1 MMDVFEIQNYN
12 FIFQGG
18 IKRVCP
24 YCRKSFRT
32 NEGVLHLGVVHNVV
46 GLILKVTTRVV
57 AKALDSHEAQSPNS
71 VEGQVVA
78 ESHDGCEAQSP
89 NTFEAGQVIAKQRTV
104 SEEVRA
110 NGDAIVRQIKNVDK
124 NSVTPE
130 KASDRPAI
138 NPIGNANSNVA
149 NKDKSVKGVKDSS
162 TNKVKGSSTKKVGHN
177 SAKEA
182 KDKSVK
188 EVKDNSAK
196 EVKDSSDKKVKDS
209 SDKKVKDNLSKK
221 SSPKPSRQPTTGKP
235 PQASKQSK

>member
-1 MMDVFEIQNYN
+1 M
-12 FIFQGG
+12 
-18 IKRVCP
+18 
-24 YCRKSFRT
+24 
-32 NEGVLHLGVVHNVV
+32 GVVHNVV

-124 NSVTPE
+124 NSVTPK
-130 KASDRPAI
+130 KALDRPAI

-149 NKDKSVKGVKDSS
+149 NKEKSVKGVKDSS

-182 KDKSVK
+182 KEK
-188 EVKDNSAK
+188 SAK
-196 EVKDSSDKKVKDS
+196 EVKDT
-209 SDKKVKDNLSKK
+209 SDKKVKDNLSKN
-221 SSPKPSRQPTTGKP
+221 SSPKPSRQPTTVKP